1 MKKIILK
8 VKGMDCASCAVNI
21 TKRLEKRAGIISV
34 NLNFA
39 TEKAN
44 IEYDEKKI
52 NLEEIKKV
60 IIDAGYQVD
69 EGGGHDGHD
78 QGEQQEHKHNGEEKK
93 LKTKVIAAIILTI
106 PVVIRMFWSWEIK
119 GALFSVSA
127 TDWVQTIL
135 TFIVVFIFGWQFH
148 RNAFRQL
155 TKFQANMDTLISLG
169 TLTAFFYSLW
179 ALFLGGHLYFESAAA
194 ITSLILLGKYFELKT
209 KGRASQAMK
218 KLMELGVKKARLIN
232 DDNEEVETD
241 IEKIRIGDILLIKPS
256 EKIPLDGVIIDGQ
269 SSVNESMLTGESL
282 PVAKVKNDKVFGAT
296 INQDGVIKIKVTQV
310 GENTVLAQIIKT
322 VEEAQTF
329 KAPIQKL
336 ADKIAGIFVPS
347 VIGIA
352 ILTFAGWYLVTGNFS
367 LGLINAVA
375 VLIIACPCALGI
387 ATPVAV
393 MVGTSVGARNGIL
406 IKNGESFEKAK
417 DIDTIIFDKTGTL
430 TKGEPKVQKILINE
444 EYNLGEEK
452 VLKIASSLA
461 ASSEHPLSK
470 AVADLAKEK
479 NISLAK
485 LVNFKEIPG
494 RGVIGNCEE
503 HKVEL
508 LLGNQKLF
516 SEKKINTSWLSKIL
530 EEYKDSGGTIIF
542 VGHDKKVI
550 GGFLI
555 ADEIKPS
562 AQETITEIRK
572 MGLKSVMISGD
583 NKNTARVVA
592 KKVGVDDYLA
602 EVSPSEKQAE
612 VKKMQ
617 AQGKKVV
624 FVGDGINDAPSL
636 VQSDLGIAMGSG
648 TDIAKESGNIIIMKN
663 DPIKVIEAIGLA
675 KKTFK
680 IIKQNL
686 FWAFFYN
693 TAAIPL
699 AILGLINPMVAAAA
713 MSFSSI
719 SVITNSLRIY
729 RSK

>member
-1 MKKIILK
+1 MKI
-8 VKGMDCASCAVNI
+8 KGMDCASCALSI
-21 TKRLEKRAGIISV
+21 TKALEKKDGIISA
-34 NLNFA
+34 NINFA

-44 IEYDEKKI
+44 IEYDGKKI

-60 IIDAGYQVD
+60 IVGTGYQVD
-69 EGGGHDGHD
+69 EGDEHRDGGDNDHS
-78 QGEQQEHKHNGEEKK
+78 KHESNVDEKK
-93 LKTKVIAAIILTI
+93 QKNKVIAAIILTI
-106 PVVIRMFWSWEIK
+106 PVVSRMVWSWEI
-119 GALFSVSA
+119 GGELLGISS
-127 TDWVQTIL
+127 TNWIQLIL
-135 TFIVVFIFGWQFH
+135 TFAVVFIFGWQFH

-155 TKFQANMDTLISLG
+155 TKFQASMDTLISLG

-179 ALFLGGHLYFESAAA
+179 AIFYDGHLYFESAAA

-218 KLMELGVKKARLIN
+218 KLMELGVKKARLIDSN
-232 DDNEEVETD
+232 GKEVETD

-269 SSVNESMLTGESL
+269 SSVDESMLTGESL
-282 PVAKVKNDKVFGAT
+282 PVAKNKNDKVFGAT
-296 INQDGVIKIKVTQV
+296 INQDGIIKIKVTQV
-310 GENTVLAQIIKT
+310 GEDTVLAQIIKT

-336 ADKIAGIFVPS
+336 ADKIAGIFVPIVILIAVLT
-347 VIGIA
+347 VIGWY
-352 ILTFAGWYLVTGNFS
+352 FATGNFS

-393 MVGTSVGARNGIL
+393 MVGTGVGARNGIL

-430 TKGEPKVQKILINE
+430 TKGEPKVQKILVNE
-444 EYNLGEEK
+444 EYNFEEEK

-461 ASSEHPLSK
+461 SGSEHPLSK
-470 AVADLAKEK
+470 SVAELGKEK
-479 NISLAK
+479 NIFLAK
-485 LVNFKEIPG
+485 LINFKEIPG
-494 RGVIGNCEE
+494 QGVSGNCEE

-508 LLGNQKLF
+508 LLGNRKLF
-516 SEKKINTSWLSKIL
+516 SEKKINIGWLDKIL
-530 EEYKDSGGTIIF
+530 EEYKDSGGTVIF
-542 VGHDKKVI
+542 VSHDKKII

-562 AQETITEIRK
+562 AEKAIVEIRK

-583 NKNTARVVA
+583 NKNTAKVVA

-602 EVSPSEKQAE
+602 EVSPSEKQTE

-624 FVGDGINDAPSL
+624 FVGDGINDAPAL

-648 TDIAKESGNIIIMKN
+648 TDIAKESGNIIIMKS
-663 DPIKVIEAIGLA
+663 DPVKVVEAIKLA

-680 IIKQNL
+680 VIKQNL

-699 AILGLINPMVAAAA
+699 AIFGLINPMIAAVA

-729 RSK
+729 RGK